1 MKVKVKAVIHYRKY
15 DFQDTAQYVIFPCR
29 FDNDTDTLPI
39 LETELEVEI
48 PDDFDPINT
57 KIGILRQEKQ
67 RIQAEAHVK
76 AENIEQQIQEL
87 LCIEDKSC
95 STAS

>member
-1 MKVKVKAVIHYRKY
+1 MKVTIKGFLHYRKY
-15 DFQDTAQYVIFPCR
+15 DWETSPVYVIHTCK
-29 FDNDTDTLPI
+29 FDYDPDHI
-39 LETELEVEI
+39 YIGEREFETEI
-48 PDDFDPINT
+48 PDDFNPLPA
-57 KIGILRQEKQ
+57 KIEILRQEKQ